1 MQIAEN
7 EEKCKKQL
15 HFVIYVLYYILL
27 YYLSDVTI
35 SCIRGVVLKTLLV
48 HCSGDENVA
57 ELCRKSAARD
67 IDVLELREL
76 SNSSSLVK
84 KISNFCGRAA
94 GVPGSYDNRVE
105 DYDKII
111 IACDGCLGGVYPV
124 VNAFIEKHDLRA
136 KDVSCVVFGEG
147 LIAKR
152 ASDALRVCV
161 SLSGGTIR
169 RVVSVPRRSFVRD
182 EEALLYYVR
191 HEMVV

>member
-27 YYLSDVTI
+27 CCVFVVTI
-35 SCIRGVVLKTLLV
+35 SCIWGVILKTLLV
-48 HCSGDENVA
+48 HCSGDETVA

-76 SNSSSLVK
+76 SNSSAFVK
-84 KISNFCGRAA
+84 KINNFCGRAA
-94 GVPGSYDNRVE
+94 GVPGGYDNRVE

-147 LIAKR
+147 FIAKR

-161 SLSGGTIR
+161 SLSGGTVR
-169 RVVSVPRRSFVRD
+169 RIVSVPRRSFVRD

-191 HEMVV
+191 HEMAL